1 MPDPLSKIYNFESM
15 GDLLA
20 TSGQPTE
27 SQFEDIAQAGYS
39 AVINLALSSSD
50 NAIDHEGSLVCGQN
64 MAYFH
69 IPVDFENPK
78 ASDLKLFI
86 GVMEALQ
93 GHKVWVHCVVNARVS
108 AFVFKYLTMVKG
120 VDDEAAKTQLLHKWL
135 PQMDDV
141 WRNFLSLPKA
151 EVLGVDSLS

>member
-1 MPDPLSKIYNFESM
+1 MCTFQL
-15 GDLLA
+15 
-20 TSGQPTE
+20 
-27 SQFEDIAQAGYS
+27 
-39 AVINLALSSSD
+39 
-50 NAIDHEGSLVCGQN
+50 
-64 MAYFH
+64 
-69 IPVDFENPK
+69 DFENPK

-120 VDDEAAKTQLLHKWL
+120 VDDEAAKTQLLHTWL
-135 PQMDDV
+135 PQMDNV